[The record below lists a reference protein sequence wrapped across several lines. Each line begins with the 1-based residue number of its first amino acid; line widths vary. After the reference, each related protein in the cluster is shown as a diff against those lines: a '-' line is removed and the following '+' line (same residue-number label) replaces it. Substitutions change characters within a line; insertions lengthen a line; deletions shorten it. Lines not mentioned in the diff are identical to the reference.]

1 MLPGLR
7 SPAVKIEVRKNNSN
21 DVAMCQ
27 VAEQKLL
34 LNETR
39 NISCVPG
46 VKGSIVR
53 IASTGNEI
61 TPLSLCDV
69 QVFGIA
75 GKMSIVT
82 LP

>member
-7 SPAVKIEVRKNNSN
+7 SPVVKIEVRMNNSN
-21 DVAMCQ
+21 DVEMCQ

-34 LNETR
+34 FNETR

-53 IASTGNEI
+53 IATTGNE
-61 TPLSLCDV
+61 TTSLSLCDV
-69 QVFGIA
+69 QVFGLA
-75 GKMSIVT
+75 GKKSIVT
-82 LP
+82 LS